1 MPRHALR
8 VLPTAVITALLVAA
22 MTAPASAQTTGS
34 ESFHGF
40 LLTSGASGERQVL
53 ASPIVATG
61 VFTGVGR
68 IVEVHSLPGDPDN
81 VSRDDLVFRNGTFH
95 LVSENGDVS
104 FSLNPVTCKFTVS
117 IEQTSTISG
126 GAGAFAHASGSFTA
140 SVHAFGVAAR
150 NPDGSCSDEVAPL
163 RELDVV
169 AATGSL
175 TF

>member
-8 VLPTAVITALLVAA
+8 VLLTASITASLVAVS
-22 MTAPASAQTTGS
+22 TASASAQTTGS
-34 ESFHGF
+34 ETFDGF

-68 IVEVHSLPGDPDN
+68 LVEVQNLPSDPDN
-81 VSRDDLVFRNGTFH
+81 VSRDDLVFRRGTFH

-104 FSLNPVTCKFTVS
+104 SSLNPETCRFTVTV
-117 IEQTSTISG
+117 EQSSRING
-126 GAGAFAHASGSFTA
+126 GTGAFADASGSFTA
-140 SVHAFGVAAR
+140 SVHAFGVTAR
-150 NPDGSCSDEVAPL
+150 NADGSCSEEVAPL

-169 AATGSL
+169 NAAGSL